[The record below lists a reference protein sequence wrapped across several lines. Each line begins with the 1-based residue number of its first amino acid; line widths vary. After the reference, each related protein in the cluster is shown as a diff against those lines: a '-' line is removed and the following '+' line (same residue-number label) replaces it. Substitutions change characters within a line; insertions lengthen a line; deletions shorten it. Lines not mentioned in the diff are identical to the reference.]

1 VTSLEFHDGEKK
13 DSCGVFGVCNPKHD
27 IVHNIYNGLV
37 SLQHRGQESA
47 GISTVKNRRIYS
59 KRVWGLVSQNLKP
72 KLWRLSGHIG
82 IGHVRYSTTGSSTL
96 ANAQPMVHNGFS
108 LAHNGNLANYIQIR
122 RMMEREGFRLTAN
135 SDAEVMLKL
144 FRKYYSQYGDYV
156 ESFRELSRQVE
167 GGYSLVM
174 LSRNH
179 ELIAARD
186 PLGLRPLCQ
195 GVDQDTVA
203 FASESV
209 ALDCNNMR
217 LVGDVKPGSVVVA
230 TEDGFETYQYVQCK
244 RKAHCMFE
252 FVYFSRVD
260 SILEGR
266 SVYDVR
272 FKLGV
277 NLAKT
282 YDVKPDVV
290 VPVPDTSRTAAEG
303 YSSQTGVPV
312 AEGLIKNRYVHRTFI
327 MPKQK
332 DRESAMKLKLNP
344 LKSVING
351 RKVLIID
358 DSIVRGTTSRAIIQ
372 MVRRAGAS
380 KVYMMSTCPPI
391 ISPCFY
397 GIDIATYSEL
407 IAAKA
412 TVDEIKIKINADIL
426 GYQTLE
432 GLIDAIGLPEE
443 DLCLGC
449 LKGEYPTP
457 YAQRTL
463 EALKEK
469 ATLEKARLWEVEALV

>member
-1 VTSLEFHDGEKK
+1 MEKK
-13 DSCGVFGVCNPKHD
+13 DSCGIFGICSPKHD
-27 IVHNIYNGLV
+27 IVYNIYNGLI

-47 GISTVKNRRIYS
+47 GISTVKNGRIYS

-96 ANAQPMVHNGFS
+96 INAQPMVHDGFS
-108 LAHNGNLANYIQIR
+108 FAHNGNLANYIHVR
-122 RMMEREGFRLTAN
+122 KKMEKEGFRLTAD

-144 FRKYYSQYGDYV
+144 FRKYYCKYGGYV
-156 ESFRELSRQVE
+156 EAFRELSRQAE

-174 LSRNH
+174 LSRHH

-195 GVDQDTVA
+195 GATQDSLA

-209 ALDCNNMR
+209 ALDCNNMK
-217 LVGDVKPGSVVVA
+217 LSGDVKPGSLVVA
-230 TEDGFETYQYVQCK
+230 NEDGYKTYQYIQCK

-282 YDVKPDVV
+282 YDVKPDVI

-303 YSSQTGVPV
+303 YSSHTGVPV
-312 AEGLIKNRYVHRTFI
+312 AEGLIKNRYIHRTFI
-327 MPKQK
+327 MPKQR

-372 MVRRAGAS
+372 MVRRAGAR

-412 TVDEIKIKINADIL
+412 TVEEIRAKIDADVL

-443 DLCLGC
+443 DLCWGC

-457 YAQRTL
+457 YAQKTL
-463 EALKEK
+463 EVLKGK
-469 ATLEKARLWEVEALV
+469 TVVDTARIWEDEILA